1 MPRKRSE
8 FTELMFDE
16 NFKYVPKSKWHEVKG
31 DLYVRVHI
39 HADKSENQKKYNNS
53 RKLTLPYDCDPSKP
67 PILLKH
73 YTRTKSGRPR
83 TRSSEEPEVLRD
95 IQNFK
100 EKMAYVK
107 SVALDETQTVVKK
120 SKKI

>member
-8 FTELMFDE
+8 FTEVMFDE
-16 NFKYVPKSKWHEVKG
+16 NFKYVPKSKWHKVKG

-39 HADKSENQKKYNNS
+39 HADKSENQKEYNNS
-53 RKLTLPYDCDPSKP
+53 RKLTLPYDGDPSKTP
-67 PILLKH
+67 VPLKH

-83 TRSSEEPEVLRD
+83 TRSSWEPEVLRH

-100 EKMAYVK
+100 E
-107 SVALDETQTVVKK
+107 
-120 SKKI
+120 